1 MIQLPKDIWNHI
13 YSFDSTYY
21 NKYNQVLSE
30 FNNVNDF
37 WGLKFH
43 NPNIW
48 QEMSS
53 KKMRTTYERASS
65 LSDYWNN
72 DFLKIIIYQKKHIIY
87 GILKQVCSPIH
98 ISDEQKWGKYW
109 TILMNNIGCY
119 KFLEKRLVK
128 IYLLPT

>member
-1 MIQLPKDIWNHI
+1 MIQLPKDIWNYI
-13 YSFDSTYY
+13 YSFDCTYY

-30 FNNVNDF
+30 FNNINDF

-53 KKMRTTYERASS
+53 KKMRITFEKAIS

-72 DFLKIIIYQKKHIIY
+72 DFLKNHCTSEETHNLWYTKT
-87 GILKQVCSPIH
+87 GVCSPIH

-109 TILMNNIGCY
+109 KILMNNIGCY

-128 IYLLPT
+128 